1 MTKPI
6 DVITAFDQALGAAI
20 TEDVRYEDGKIYNV
34 RTQDVDG
41 IIDYARHMAD
51 AHTKPFYGD
60 AAWRYVGT
68 IPLAL
73 AEAWSKETGI
83 RIGTREFAELCKKR
97 LMDGTYAYLRVK
109 GV

>member
-1 MTKPI
+1 MNDIVK
-6 DVITAFDQALGAAI
+6 DFDHALATAI
-20 TEDVRYEDGKIYNV
+20 REDVRYEDGTIYNV

-41 IIDYARHMAD
+41 IIDYARHAAD
-51 AHTKPFYGD
+51 QHSRPYYGD

-68 IPLAL
+68 IPLML

-83 RIGTREFAELCKKR
+83 RIGTREFADLCKTR
-97 LMDGTYAYLRVK
+97 LMDSSYAYLRVK